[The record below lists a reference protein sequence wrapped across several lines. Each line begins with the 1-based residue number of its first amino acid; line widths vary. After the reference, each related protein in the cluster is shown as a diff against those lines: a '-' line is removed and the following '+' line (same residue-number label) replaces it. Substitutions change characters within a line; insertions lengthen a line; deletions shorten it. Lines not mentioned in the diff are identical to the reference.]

1 MEEIIK
7 ALREFDAKRNWNE
20 YDLVQTE
27 EQTIEALYKSL
38 VHLMGEIGEFANELK
53 KCRRD
58 NNFNEQNLKEE
69 LVDTFIFLQKIAL
82 TLKMDLKE
90 ETLRKISIN
99 EERFKHFI
107 KDGN

>member
-1 MEEIIK
+1 
-7 ALREFDAKRNWNE
+7 
-20 YDLVQTE
+20 
-27 EQTIEALYKSL
+27 
-38 VHLMGEIGEFANELK
+38 
-53 KCRRD
+53 
-58 NNFNEQNLKEE
+58 
-69 LVDTFIFLQKIAL
+69 VDTFIFLQKIAL

>member
-58 NNFNEQNLKEE
+58 NNFNESGNWIGGSNIRLYS
-69 LVDTFIFLQKIAL
+69 LVNCQWSDIVTHQLQFI
-82 TLKMDLKE
+82 
-90 ETLRKISIN
+90 
-99 EERFKHFI
+99 
-107 KDGN
+107 